1 MSDDDEADAEQ
12 EPAVELG
19 EETPVEGAPLARIAS
34 RLSWPKERSH
44 VIEREGDVTIR
55 TPDGPRTLE
64 SVLADVD
71 VTYFQSRQEFTDAVF
86 DAIGRGPVPTE

>member
-1 MSDDDEADAEQ
+1 MSDDEDAEQ

-19 EETPVEGAPLARIAS
+19 EETPVEGDPIARVAS
-34 RLSWPKERSH
+34 RLTWPKERSR
-44 VIEREGDVTIR
+44 VIERDGDTTLR

-71 VTYFQSRQEFTDAVF
+71 VTYFESRQEFTDAVF
-86 DAIGRGPVPTE
+86 DAIGRGPVRTE